1 MNVID
6 VHAHIVIEETLN
18 TIQGFGPEIGGNL
31 EKPWFRVGNYKLEG
45 VRYKNTPFMDVQLRL
60 EAMEK
65 MGIDFQVLSPNPLT
79 YFHFIDSRLALD
91 YCRLHNDNLA
101 KILLNNN
108 KKLGG
113 FASLPIQ
120 DPHLASKELERAVKQ
135 LGLMGAYVGTDF
147 PSGFDDS
154 SMDELYQTCIELDV
168 PLFIHPAP
176 QGIES
181 QKRDERLEKFSL
193 DLTVGFSN
201 EESIAI
207 GSIIFGGVLHKFPK
221 LDICI
226 SHGGGSIAFLFGRME
241 LAAKQRNSSPEWL
254 RREGEFKKQIKMLW
268 FDNHVHQKNS
278 LKLLEGIV
286 GKKRQV
292 LGTNF
297 SGGDQPKEPLM
308 NTPSYLAKNAKKL
321 LRIN

>member
-193 DLTVGFSN
+193 DLTCLLYTS
-201 EESIAI
+201 
-207 GSIIFGGVLHKFPK
+207 
-221 LDICI
+221 D
-226 SHGGGSIAFLFGRME
+226 
-241 LAAKQRNSSPEWL
+241 AA
-254 RREGEFKKQIKMLW
+254 
-268 FDNHVHQKNS
+268 DD
-278 LKLLEGIV
+278 LL
-286 GKKRQV
+286 
-292 LGTNF
+292 
-297 SGGDQPKEPLM
+297 
-308 NTPSYLAKNAKKL
+308 
-321 LRIN
+321 